1 MANPMFNFQ
10 QQVRQNQE
18 DIQDFLRDLNTWEQ
32 KIKVK
37 DQQLSQ
43 DKDKEASVDNKV
55 DPSSFKFDIVMYYLC

>member
-1 MANPMFNFQ
+1 MFNVQ

-18 DIQDFLRDLNTWEQ
+18 ELQDFLRDLNTWEQ

-43 DKDKEASVDNKV
+43 NKEASADSKV
-55 DPSSFKFDIVMYYLC
+55 YLSSLDSIYSILIVLGRQST